1 MSSKIL
7 RIQQILIAIQI
18 NISFMI
24 LGLVNG
30 ISGPSM
36 IDIGNIYQ
44 SPISVISGVLPFRS
58 SAGIFGGLLSML

>member
-1 MSSKIL
+1 MASKIT
-7 RIQQILIAIQI
+7 RIHQILIAIQI
-18 NISFMI
+18 SISFMI
-24 LGLVNG
+24 LGLGNG

-58 SAGIFGGLLSML
+58 SAAIFGGLLSML